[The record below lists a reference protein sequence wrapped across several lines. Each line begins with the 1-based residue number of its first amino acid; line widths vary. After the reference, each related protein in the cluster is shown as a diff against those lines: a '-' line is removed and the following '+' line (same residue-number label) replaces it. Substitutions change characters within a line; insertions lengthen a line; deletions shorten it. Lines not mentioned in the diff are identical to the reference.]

1 MSAPIREADWVEAVL
16 HFWFAELAPA
26 AWFRRSAATD
36 ATIRARFLALHETLS
51 CDVPACTSPRQCLAT
66 VIVLDQ
72 FSRNLF
78 RGDARA
84 YAVDAD
90 AVRLARAAIA
100 AGFDAALD
108 TAQREFLY
116 MPFMHAEDRT
126 AQDEGVALFERLG
139 TRNARYAR
147 HHRAL
152 IKRFGRFP
160 HRNAMLGRE
169 STPEEAAYLGT
180 ARPF

>member
-1 MSAPIREADWVEAVL
+1 MSAPAAGGEWVDAVL

-36 ATIRARFLALHETLS
+36 ATIRARFQPLHETL
-51 CDVPACTSPRQCLAT
+51 CRDVPACASPRQCLAA

-84 YAVDAD
+84 YAADAD
-90 AVRLARAAIA
+90 ALRLARAAIA
-100 AGFDAALD
+100 AGFDVALD

-116 MPFMHAEDRT
+116 MPFMHAEDRA

-152 IKRFGRFP
+152 IERFGRFP
-160 HRNAMLGRE
+160 HRNAALGRK
-169 STPEEAAYLGT
+169 STSAEAEYLRT
-180 ARPF
+180 APPF